1 VKVSFINL
9 LTRDKGTPVSPD
21 VGKCGHPFTL
31 VLYNAPEGK
40 YTIADYV
47 LIPYY
52 PNRFR
57 ICTSLAVAKVFL
69 PLKYGVKMIVGF
81 PHPLSVYVS
90 FPHYTYGS
98 AEQYQQNVTK
108 TNGVVLFK
116 KTTTYRNM
124 LCRSLTR

>member
-1 VKVSFINL
+1 MKVSFINL

-21 VGKCGHPFTL
+21 VGKCGHPCTL

-81 PHPLSVYVS
+81 PHPLSGVCKLSTLYILSV
-90 FPHYTYGS
+90 
-98 AEQYQQNVTK
+98 EQYFHENKPYCFKRQQHIAICCI
-108 TNGVVLFK
+108 GH
-116 KTTTYRNM
+116 
-124 LCRSLTR
+124 